1 MSTEPTESYLD
12 YVQPE
17 TAASGDLAQLS
28 KLAELQAGAEAE
40 VKRIEAELNKAK
52 EVLRDFAERQVP
64 ELMDQIGMA
73 SFKTASGLTVEVA
86 ETIRASIPKAV
97 APRSFAW
104 LREHGHAALI
114 KRVVTLSFG
123 KNEDE
128 KADDLR
134 ARLTAEGFEVE
145 DQTSVHAQTL
155 GAWVKEKLS
164 KGEEI
169 PLELFGV
176 HRQRVSR
183 IKV

>member
-1 MSTEPTESYLD
+1 MTTDTNESYLD

-17 TAASGDLAQLS
+17 TVATSDLAQLS

-40 VKRIEAELNKAK
+40 VKRIEAELNRAK
-52 EVLRDFAERQVP
+52 EVLRDYAERQVP
-64 ELMDQIGMA
+64 ELMDQVGMA
-73 SFKTASGLTVEVA
+73 SFKTASGLTIEVA
-86 ETIRASIPKAV
+86 EILRASIPVAV
-97 APRSFAW
+97 AQRSYAW
-104 LREHGHAALI
+104 LRENGHAALI
-114 KRVVTLSFG
+114 KRIVTLSFG

-134 ARLTAEGFEVE
+134 SRLSAEGFEVE
-145 DQTSVHAQTL
+145 DKTSIHTQTL
-155 GAWVKEKLS
+155 TAWVKEKLS

-176 HRQRVSR
+176 HRQRVSK